1 MVKETYSEKDTI
13 NKGIKMG
20 KLISNYDKYKALTE
34 KKDWAGICNLNGV
47 DMQSSR
53 FGTMKEMN
61 RLSEQLQ
68 SGEVVLCFTAGIMSN
83 TEDSNST
90 DFGISTWL
98 VVLTDR
104 RFLFLDAAMLTSS
117 IDVHSVL
124 HKNVQAVR
132 VAQGFLLG
140 KINID
145 TGGRSTLIDNCEK
158 KTVKVLGD
166 LANEW
171 LQVLEERKSIPQE
184 THAASEESGLDKLKK
199 LGELKALGLV
209 SEQEFNDAKVK
220 VLASL

>member
-1 MVKETYSEKDTI
+1 MS
-13 NKGIKMG
+13 
-20 KLISNYDKYKALTE
+20 KLINSYDQYKALTE

-47 DMQSSR
+47 DMNSSR

-61 RLSEQLQ
+61 RLPEQLQ
-68 SGEVVLCFTAGIMSN
+68 PGEVVFCFTAGVMSN
-83 TEDSNST
+83 TGDSNST

-117 IDVHSVL
+117 IDVNSIL

-132 VAQGFLLG
+132 VAQGFVLG

-166 LANEW
+166 LSNEW
-171 LQVLEERKSIPQE
+171 LQVLEERKSTPQE
-184 THAASEESGLDKLKK
+184 STAAAPVESGLDKLKK

-209 SEQEFNDAKVK
+209 SEQEFNDAKAK